1 MNCEIANMD
10 LVECARGHSLP
21 DHALQAHMAT
31 CESCRDRWEAEREL
45 TSHLRMMRIASVPA
59 SIEWSKAVLLRDFD
73 ANRRRERQVRWM
85 WALSSAAVLVLS
97 VVAVRDVWVRP
108 AAALALSSG
117 SATVQT
123 RGYAPREYARE
134 PFAPAE
140 EAGERG
146 FSKLPFAL
154 DSIPGETYQIVRT
167 QLEPAD
173 LARMGVAV
181 DPGWTGTLQ
190 AEIVVGEDGLAQAV
204 RLSNDGIEQN

>member
-1 MNCEIANMD
+1 MKCEIANVE

-21 DHALQAHMAT
+21 DDALESHLAA
-31 CESCRDRWEAEREL
+31 CESCRERWEAEREL

-85 WALSSAAVLVLS
+85 WAMSSAAVLVLS
-97 VVAVRDVWVRP
+97 VIAVRDVWVRP
-108 AAALALSSG
+108 AAAPALSGG
-117 SATVQT
+117 SATVQA
-123 RGYAPREYARE
+123 REYAPREYASE

-140 EAGERG
+140 EAGEKG

-154 DSIPGETYQIVRT
+154 DSVPGETYQIVRT
-167 QLEPAD
+167 QLDPAA

-190 AEIVVGEDGLAQAV
+190 ADIVIGQDGLAQAV
-204 RLSNDGIEQN
+204 RLSNDSTEEN

>member
-1 MNCEIANMD
+1 MNCETANVE

-21 DHALQAHMAT
+21 DDALESHLAT
-31 CESCRDRWEAEREL
+31 CESCRDHWEAEREL

-59 SIEWSKAVLLRDFD
+59 SLEWSKAVLMRDFD

-85 WALSSAAVLVLS
+85 WAMSSAAVLLLS

-108 AAALALSSG
+108 SAAPALSGG
-117 SATVQT
+117 SATV
-123 RGYAPREYARE
+123 RAYSPREYASE

-140 EAGERG
+140 EAGEKG

-154 DSIPGETYQIVRT
+154 PSVPGETYEILRAQ
-167 QLEPAD
+167 QLGPAD

-190 AEIVVGEDGLAQAV
+190 ADIVVGEDGLAQAV
-204 RLSNDGIEQN
+204 RLSNDAIEEN